1 MASSPNVRPSPKSAT
16 GADAE
21 SASAAAAA
29 AASVANAAA
38 ASAADAAAAD
48 AAAAD
53 AAETENQ
60 VVWKRPNM
68 RGSKCSI
75 NGYVRLGIVKTITAE
90 LRSVGDD
97 TFREFR
103 ESCLGHFIREEWGGF
118 VSNAALHALFSNEVV
133 RPDAQVDDF
142 WFRIGHRL
150 IRFSRYEY
158 ALVTGLRFGDS
169 DFDVHGDDV
178 PPEGSVYDRYPLLSC
193 GGQMLD
199 RIRDRF
205 AGGYFREQS
214 GDALKV
220 AKVLCVCYLIFGVDG
235 GKRIADRWLWTLVE
249 DQTRWER
256 FPWGLYSY
264 QILVTYLS
272 DVPTEVPAGL
282 DPGYH
287 FYGNI
292 YAIMIWACEAIPSLG
307 SKCGIMLGASF
318 IQRPRCTRWMLKK
331 LGHIDFTTFFDDE
344 IDCFEVLSPTPE
356 EEQEPYMQSISDAS
370 SERVQYTHRMALC
383 KRGGR
388 GRGRGKGKGKGRAR
402 DGDASVGDLAG
413 ERIVRQRTSGPVIS
427 APLYLTTGRESS
439 GEPHDP
445 VHTAHQ
451 RQSSPIRDPRQTASS
466 SARGTQETAPITDF
480 DTLFT
485 RLHTCIQSAVQEMR
499 QYVDAV
505 VEKSVKD
512 VCRHIDELVRES
524 APIDTPSWDFEGIN
538 ELMRNS
544 PIEPRFDRAPI
555 PHDQTMS
562 VPDAGRSSLPTETR
576 VDGALS
582 PTEQTEEVPSPGRAQ
597 VPVEHT
603 SSLDH
608 HADGG
613 SVLTECTRSLDHQ
626 SSVPIVTPPVIP
638 TEILVTPPEIAPR
651 TRPSSSTADLSPI
664 PLEYSYTTIPADT
677 YHSPRLQY
685 RSYRPHSPFSTTVV
699 RKRKDLDE
707 EAYRRWLDSGESV
720 NVGAACG
727 VSASWFLMLQDAST
741 LIDAEHLDAYM
752 GILQF
757 DPGFVGV
764 RWLDDWAA
772 QTVLVHTSF
781 LATCINVWNNY
792 KRKGGSLSIDD
803 EDLDFLV
810 SHVHGLRPFWGDHR
824 PWWELREVLT
834 IWNTSPESSCGHW
847 LVLRIRLEEGII
859 IMHDSLAQEEEDA
872 YLKLRSHQSLGISFL
887 IPTILQHSGFYERRL
902 DITPV
907 PQFRV
912 AIAKKNLCYV

>member
-1 MASSPNVRPSPKSAT
+1 MASSPNVRPSPNSAT
-16 GADAE
+16 GADVE
-21 SASAAAAA
+21 SAAALPLPPPPRPKIR
-29 AASVANAAA
+29 
-38 ASAADAAAAD
+38 
-48 AAAAD
+48 
-53 AAETENQ
+53 
-60 VVWKRPNM
+60 VVWKRLNM

-75 NGYVRLGIVKTITAE
+75 NGYVRLGIVKMITAE

-133 RPDAQVDDF
+133 RPDAQVDEF

-150 IRFSRYEY
+150 IWFSRYEY

-169 DFDVHGDDV
+169 DFDLHGDD
-178 PPEGSVYDRYPLLSC
+178 
-193 GGQMLD
+193 MLD

-205 AGGYFREQS
+205 AGGYFREKF

-249 DQTRWER
+249 DQTRWES

-292 YAIMIWACEAIPSLG
+292 YAIMNWACEAIPSLG

-318 IQRPRCTRWMLKK
+318 IQRPRCTRWKLKK

-356 EEQEPYMQSISDAS
+356 EEHEPYMQSINDAS

-383 KRGGR
+383 KRG

-413 ERIVRQRTSGPVIS
+413 ERIVWQRTSGPIIS
-427 APLYLTTGRESS
+427 APLYLTTGLESS

-445 VHTAHQ
+445 VHTDHH

-466 SARGTQETAPITDF
+466 SARGTQESAPIIDF

-512 VCRHIDELVRES
+512 VCRHIDELVSQS
-524 APIDTPSWDFEGIN
+524 APLDTPSWDLEGIN

-544 PIEPRFDRAPI
+544 LIEPRFDRAPI
-555 PHDQTMS
+555 PPEHIMS

-582 PTEQTEEVPSPGRAQ
+582 PTEQTEEVPSPGRA
-597 VPVEHT
+597 PVLIEHT

-608 HADGG
+608 RADGG
-613 SVLTECTRSLDHQ
+613 S
-626 SSVPIVTPPVIP
+626 
-638 TEILVTPPEIAPR
+638 ILVTPPEIAPR

-664 PLEYSYTTIPADT
+664 PLEYSSTTIPADT

-707 EAYRRWLDSGESV
+707 EAYRRWLDSGES
-720 NVGAACG
+720 
-727 VSASWFLMLQDAST
+727 DTST
-741 LIDAEHLDAYM
+741 FIDAEHLDAYM

-757 DPGFVGV
+757 DPGFFGV

-772 QTVLVHTSF
+772 QAVLVHTSF
-781 LATCINVWNNY
+781 LATCINVWNNS
-792 KRKGGSLSIDD
+792 KRKGGPLSIDD

-810 SHVHGLRPFWGDHR
+810 SHIHGLRPFWGDHR
-824 PWWELREVLT
+824 SW
-834 IWNTSPESSCGHW
+834 
-847 LVLRIRLEEGII
+847 LEEGII
-859 IMHDSLAQEEEDA
+859 IMHDSLAQEEDA
-872 YLKLRSHQSLGISFL
+872 YLKLRSQQSLGISFL
-887 IPTILQHSGFYERRL
+887 IPTILQRSGFYERRL
-902 DITPV
+902 DITLVLSFELLHRRRIYAMYRMTRPLV
-907 PQFRV
+907 V
-912 AIAKKNLCYV
+912 HYLYVR

>member
-1 MASSPNVRPSPKSAT
+1 MASSPNVRPSPNSAT

-21 SASAAAAA
+21 S
-29 AASVANAAA
+29 V
-38 ASAADAAAAD
+38 AAAAD
-48 AAAAD
+48 AAAAS
-53 AAETENQ
+53 AAAAATTEAENQ

-68 RGSKCSI
+68 RGSKCSV

-90 LRSVGDD
+90 LQSVGDD

-103 ESCLGHFIREEWGGF
+103 ESCLGHFIQEEWGGF

-133 RPDAQVDDF
+133 RPDAQVDEF

-150 IRFSRYEY
+150 NRFYIYEY

-178 PPEGSVYDRYPLLSC
+178 PPEGSVYDLYPLLSH

-220 AKVLCVCYLIFGVDG
+220 AKVLCVCYLIFSVDG

-249 DQTRWER
+249 DQTRWES

-287 FYGNI
+287 FY
-292 YAIMIWACEAIPSLG
+292 IWACEAIPSLG

-318 IQRPRCTRWMLKK
+318 IQRPRCTCWKLKK

-370 SERVQYTHRMALC
+370 SDWC
-383 KRGGR
+383 
-388 GRGRGKGKGKGRAR
+388 
-402 DGDASVGDLAG
+402 S
-413 ERIVRQRTSGPVIS
+413 IRTEWPC
-427 APLYLTTGRESS
+427 
-439 GEPHDP
+439 EPHDP

-451 RQSSPIRDPRQTASS
+451 RQSSPIRCPRQTASS
-466 SARGTQETAPITDF
+466 SARGTQETGPIIDF

-485 RLHTCIQSAVQEMR
+485 RLHTCNQSAVKEMR

-524 APIDTPSWDFEGIN
+524 APLDTLSWDFEGIN

-544 PIEPRFDRAPI
+544 PIEPRFDGAPI
-555 PHDQTMS
+555 PPDQTMS
-562 VPDAGRSSLPTETR
+562 VPDAGRSSLPTETHA
-576 VDGALS
+576 DGALS
-582 PTEQTEEVPSPGRAQ
+582 PTEQTEEVPSPGRA
-597 VPVEHT
+597 PV
-603 SSLDH
+603 L
-608 HADGG
+608 
-613 SVLTECTRSLDHQ
+613 
-626 SSVPIVTPPVIP
+626 
-638 TEILVTPPEIAPR
+638 
-651 TRPSSSTADLSPI
+651 
-664 PLEYSYTTIPADT
+664 Y
-677 YHSPRLQY
+677 
-685 RSYRPHSPFSTTVV
+685 
-699 RKRKDLDE
+699 
-707 EAYRRWLDSGESV
+707 SGESV

-727 VSASWFLMLQDAST
+727 ASASWFLMLQDAST
-741 LIDAEHLDAYM
+741 LIDAEAK
-752 GILQF
+752 
-757 DPGFVGV
+757 
-764 RWLDDWAA
+764 
-772 QTVLVHTSF
+772 
-781 LATCINVWNNY
+781 CINVWNNS
-792 KRKGGSLSIDD
+792 KRKGGPLSIDD

-810 SHVHGLRPFWGDHR
+810 SHIHGLRPFWGDHS

-834 IWNTSPESSCGHW
+834 IWNTSPESSCGYW
-847 LVLRIRLEEGII
+847 LVLRIRLEECII
-859 IMHDSLAQEEEDA
+859 IMHDSLAQEEDA
-872 YLKLRSHQSLGISFL
+872 YLKLRSQQSLGINFL
-887 IPTILQHSGFYERRL
+887 IPTILQRSGFYEGRL

-912 AIAKKNLCYV
+912 AIAKKDLCSVQDDSTSCGALSIRTLESLVQHSFSHGNTETDIYAFRGRMARAIWRFSDDADTVVCDPTSLFIRFDDRD

>member
-1 MASSPNVRPSPKSAT
+1 MASSPNVRPSPNSAT

-21 SASAAAAA
+21 SASAAAAT
-29 AASVANAAA
+29 A
-38 ASAADAAAAD
+38 ASAATT
-48 AAAAD
+48 
-53 AAETENQ
+53 ETKNQ

-75 NGYVRLGIVKTITAE
+75 NGYVRLGIVKTITVE

-103 ESCLGHFIREEWGGF
+103 ESCLGHFIRQEWGGF

-133 RPDAQVDDF
+133 RPDAQVDEF

-150 IRFSRYEY
+150 IWFSRYEY

-178 PPEGSVYDRYPLLSC
+178 PPEGSVYDRYPLLSR

-220 AKVLCVCYLIFGVDG
+220 AKVLCFCYLIFGVDG

-318 IQRPRCTRWMLKK
+318 IQRPRCTRWKLKK

-388 GRGRGKGKGKGRAR
+388 GRGKGKGKGRAR
-402 DGDASVGDLAG
+402 GGDASVGDLAG
-413 ERIVRQRTSGPVIS
+413 ERNVRQRTSGPVIS
-427 APLYLTTGRESS
+427 APLYLTAGRESS
-439 GEPHDP
+439 GEPHDH

-451 RQSSPIRDPRQTASS
+451 RQSSPIRGPRQTASS
-466 SARGTQETAPITDF
+466 S
-480 DTLFT
+480 
-485 RLHTCIQSAVQEMR
+485 SAVQEMR

-544 PIEPRFDRAPI
+544 PIEPRFDGAPI
-555 PHDQTMS
+555 PPDQTMS

-582 PTEQTEEVPSPGRAQ
+582 PTEQTEEVPSPGRAP
-597 VPVEHT
+597 VLVEHT

-608 HADGG
+608 HADG
-613 SVLTECTRSLDHQ
+613 
-626 SSVPIVTPPVIP
+626 
-638 TEILVTPPEIAPR
+638 
-651 TRPSSSTADLSPI
+651 DL
-664 PLEYSYTTIPADT
+664 
-677 YHSPRLQY
+677 
-685 RSYRPHSPFSTTVV
+685 V

-707 EAYRRWLDSGESV
+707 E
-720 NVGAACG
+720 
-727 VSASWFLMLQDAST
+727 
-741 LIDAEHLDAYM
+741 
-752 GILQF
+752 
-757 DPGFVGV
+757 
-764 RWLDDWAA
+764 
-772 QTVLVHTSF
+772 
-781 LATCINVWNNY
+781 
-792 KRKGGSLSIDD
+792 
-803 EDLDFLV
+803 
-810 SHVHGLRPFWGDHR
+810 
-824 PWWELREVLT
+824 
-834 IWNTSPESSCGHW
+834 
-847 LVLRIRLEEGII
+847 
-859 IMHDSLAQEEEDA
+859 
-872 YLKLRSHQSLGISFL
+872 
-887 IPTILQHSGFYERRL
+887 
-902 DITPV
+902 
-907 PQFRV
+907 
-912 AIAKKNLCYV
+912 

>member
-1 MASSPNVRPSPKSAT
+1 MVSSPNVRPSPKSAT

-29 AASVANAAA
+29 AAS
-38 ASAADAAAAD
+38 AADAAAAD
-48 AAAAD
+48 AAAADADAAAD

-133 RPDAQVDDF
+133 RPDAQVDEF

-292 YAIMIWACEAIPSLG
+292 YAIMIWACEAIPS
-307 SKCGIMLGASF
+307 
-318 IQRPRCTRWMLKK
+318 
-331 LGHIDFTTFFDDE
+331 
-344 IDCFEVLSPTPE
+344 
-356 EEQEPYMQSISDAS
+356 
-370 SERVQYTHRMALC
+370 
-383 KRGGR
+383 
-388 GRGRGKGKGKGRAR
+388 
-402 DGDASVGDLAG
+402 
-413 ERIVRQRTSGPVIS
+413 
-427 APLYLTTGRESS
+427 
-439 GEPHDP
+439 
-445 VHTAHQ
+445 
-451 RQSSPIRDPRQTASS
+451 

-555 PHDQTMS
+555 PPDQTMS

-582 PTEQTEEVPSPGRAQ
+582 PTEKTEEVSSPGRAP

-613 SVLTECTRSLDHQ
+613 SVLTERTRSLDHQ

-664 PLEYSYTTIPADT
+664 PLEYSSNTIPADT

-727 VSASWFLMLQDAST
+727 ASASWFLMLQDAST

-824 PWWELREVLT
+824 PWWELRE
-834 IWNTSPESSCGHW
+834 C
-847 LVLRIRLEEGII
+847 
-859 IMHDSLAQEEEDA
+859 
-872 YLKLRSHQSLGISFL
+872 
-887 IPTILQHSGFYERRL
+887 
-902 DITPV
+902 
-907 PQFRV
+907 
-912 AIAKKNLCYV
+912 